1 MKKLLFALGAL
12 LLLSCGGKNTATI
25 TGTLC
30 DYQGKGCFMLIDNE
44 RNYDTIAVDANG
56 NFCHKIECTQAENG
70 GLYLEYLGDN
80 RTVIEIYITPGANIN
95 VNLDG
100 EMKEEVLFGEKMTRY
115 IVTPNFTGD
124 NVKECEYLN
133 LPKYPDFHY
142 VNGDGTLVVYA
153 DFKKQVKEWQSFFID
168 KLEGCSDEF
177 KAEAMEIINAIPQ
190 QYRFIFA
197 RIAHREGNYNCS
209 KDPDFVAEVS
219 KINLND
225 TSAISDIT
233 NYVWYDLNI
242 ANPQLYEG
250 KPYIVREMLYL
261 NEKIENG
268 KVKESI
274 ADYTVDNYMVMGE
287 NEGLVEAFDIYRK
300 VSGSSALFHENEKTY
315 NNLARLLP
323 GVKATDFT
331 MQDPDGNSVQ
341 FLDVIGKGKITYIDF
356 WATWC
361 GPCCMEIPYVEK
373 LVEHYKNNDKI
384 EMLSISLDEN
394 RDKWLEKLAKDK
406 PAWRQYIIPEAFGSE
421 FAKEY
426 NIRAIPRFMIFDA
439 EGKII
444 TINAD
449 RPSSENI
456 VKYLDSIIAGK

>member
-1 MKKLLFALGAL
+1 
-12 LLLSCGGKNTATI
+12 
-25 TGTLC
+25 
-30 DYQGKGCFMLIDNE
+30 
-44 RNYDTIAVDANG
+44 
-56 NFCHKIECTQAENG
+56 
-70 GLYLEYLGDN
+70 
-80 RTVIEIYITPGANIN
+80 
-95 VNLDG
+95 
-100 EMKEEVLFGEKMTRY
+100 
-115 IVTPNFTGD
+115 
-124 NVKECEYLN
+124 
-133 LPKYPDFHY
+133 
-142 VNGDGTLVVYA
+142 
-153 DFKKQVKEWQSFFID
+153 
-168 KLEGCSDEF
+168 
-177 KAEAMEIINAIPQ
+177 
-190 QYRFIFA
+190 
-197 RIAHREGNYNCS
+197 
-209 KDPDFVAEVS
+209 
-219 KINLND
+219 
-225 TSAISDIT
+225 
-233 NYVWYDLNI
+233 
-242 ANPQLYEG
+242 
-250 KPYIVREMLYL
+250 
-261 NEKIENG
+261 
-268 KVKESI
+268 
-274 ADYTVDNYMVMGE
+274 MVMGD

-300 VSGSSALFHENEKTY
+300 VSGSSALFQENEKTY

-439 EGKII
+439 EGRII
-444 TINAD
+444 TINAN

-456 VKYLDSIIAGK
+456 VKYLDGIIAGK